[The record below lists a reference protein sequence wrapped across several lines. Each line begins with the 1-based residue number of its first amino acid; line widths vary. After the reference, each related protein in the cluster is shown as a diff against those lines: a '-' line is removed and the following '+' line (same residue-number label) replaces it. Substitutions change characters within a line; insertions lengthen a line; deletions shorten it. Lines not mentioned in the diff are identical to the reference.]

1 MPIKIE
7 GFFENKLLPN
17 EYHYI
22 IIMIIIIIIII
33 LPGAEVWLEAE
44 ACRVGAAA
52 VAAGSLAA
60 PVPAHDYG

>member
-1 MPIKIE
+1 M
-7 GFFENKLLPN
+7 
-17 EYHYI
+17 
-22 IIMIIIIIIII
+22 IIMINIIIIIIII

-60 PVPAHDYG
+60 PVPAHDFG